1 MSNTPTQTLKG
12 FRDFLPKEKRTRD
25 FVSTKLKTVFER
37 FGFDPLE
44 TPTLEYASLLTGKY
58 GNEADKLLYTFTD
71 SGDREI
77 GLRYDQTVPTAR
89 ILAQYSQELPKYFRR
104 YQMQNVFRAD
114 KPQKGRY
121 REFTQC
127 DIDVFGSTDS
137 VADAEIIACA
147 YFSLAELGFKAP
159 QIVVNDRQ
167 VLFTALKAFVTDS
180 VDVFSIIQSV
190 DKLDKKSEAD
200 VVAELVKKGLSQE
213 DATKCLQEITSAEPT
228 ESLKE
233 ILSLVSSLGVP
244 EDTVSFDPTI
254 ARGLDYYT
262 GMIFEIKIPEYGAG
276 SIGGGGRY
284 DELIEKL
291 GGTNVPA
298 VGMSFGFDRL
308 VEAVQAL
315 SLDGDTEKSAQ
326 VLVTLF
332 GAELT
337 PKSLE
342 VAAQLRASGIS
353 TEVYPNQDEKLGK
366 QFAYADKRQI
376 PQVIV
381 VGPNEIKNKTVV
393 LKSME
398 SGEQTEMT
406 VDDAI
411 RMLLDLQ

>member
-1 MSNTPTQTLKG
+1 
-12 FRDFLPKEKRTRD
+12 
-25 FVSTKLKTVFER
+25 
-37 FGFDPLE
+37 
-44 TPTLEYASLLTGKY
+44 
-58 GNEADKLLYTFTD
+58 
-71 SGDREI
+71 
-77 GLRYDQTVPTAR
+77 TAR
-89 ILAQYSQELPKYFRR
+89 VLAQYAHELPKYFRR

-127 DIDVFGSTDS
+127 DIDIFGSTDT
-137 VADAEIIACA
+137 VADAEIIACS
-147 YFSLAELGFKAP
+147 YFALAELGFKAP
-159 QIVVNDRQ
+159 RIVVNDRQ
-167 VLFTALKAFVTDS
+167 VLFATLSPFVTEI

-190 DKLDKKSEAD
+190 DKLDKKSESD
-200 VVAELVKKGLSQE
+200 VAAELVKKGLSPE
-213 DATKCLQEITSAEPT
+213 NATLCLQEITSAEPT

-233 ILSLVSSLGVP
+233 ILSHVAALGVP
-244 EDTVSFDPTI
+244 EDVVSFEPTI

-276 SIGGGGRY
+276 SVGGGGRY

-291 GGTNVPA
+291 GGNSVPA
-298 VGMSFGFDRL
+298 VGIAFGFDRL
-308 VEAVQAL
+308 VEAVQVLAL
-315 SLDGDTEKSAQ
+315 DSKTEKAAD

-342 VAAQLRASGIS
+342 VAAKLRAQGIS
-353 TEVYPNQDEKLGK
+353 AEIYPNQDEKLGK

-381 VGPNEIKNKTVV
+381 LGPNEINNKTVV

-398 SGEQTEMT
+398 TGEQTEMT
-406 VDDAI
+406 VEDAI
-411 RMLLDLQ
+411 RLLQD